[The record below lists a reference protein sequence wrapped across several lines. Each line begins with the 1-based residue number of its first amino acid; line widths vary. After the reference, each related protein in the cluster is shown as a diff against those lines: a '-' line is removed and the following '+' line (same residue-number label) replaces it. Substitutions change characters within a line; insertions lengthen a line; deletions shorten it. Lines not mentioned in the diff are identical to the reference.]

1 MNVQNETLWMLG
13 SRYKKQ
19 GRVWRDPS
27 IEPSAAVCRFMFLES
42 LAVRPSMVTVCSV
55 QVVTTSSTYPT
66 HPTDSYRFTA
76 SGLVGIEHGSQH
88 ALLISYTPGPSR
100 VCLFGGPATCWN
112 LYPEVA
118 WLQSSFGLSLD
129 FRMWTLRAENS
140 QHLNLL

>member
-76 SGLVGIEHGSQH
+76 SGLVRIEHGSQH
-88 ALLISYTPGPSR
+88 ALLSPTRQDPAGCVYSAALPHVGTYTPKWHGCSR
-100 VCLFGGPATCWN
+100 
-112 LYPEVA
+112 
-118 WLQSSFGLSLD
+118 LSV
-129 FRMWTLRAENS
+129 FPWISGCGR
-140 QHLNLL
+140 